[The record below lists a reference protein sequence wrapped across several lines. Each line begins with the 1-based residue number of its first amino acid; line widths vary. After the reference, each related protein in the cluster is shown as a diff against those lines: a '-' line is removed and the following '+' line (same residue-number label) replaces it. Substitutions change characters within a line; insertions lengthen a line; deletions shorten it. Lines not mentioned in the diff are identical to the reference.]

1 MEPQIDTVSGNISV
15 SLNGL
20 PPLTR
25 NSKRLGRDL
34 KPGKLKNH
42 LEVGITEVAV
52 QDGGKKSFNGKVSN
66 IHFHHV
72 EGIKSLAAL
81 SGRPCETKGSYL
93 AWSDMTFKRS
103 GPGVFKMGDEK
114 KEVVRDVLSLFY
126 NIILPVKT
134 TWSPADH
141 LCRVLGGGM
150 MMEVEDDQTLRDSL

>member
-1 MEPQIDTVSGNISV
+1 MPHLKYCSSRLQTREQGA
-15 SLNGL
+15 
-20 PPLTR
+20 LTR

-34 KPGKLKNH
+34 KPGKLESH
-42 LEVGITEVAV
+42 LELGITEVAV
-52 QDGGKKSFNGKVSN
+52 QDGGKHSFNGKESN

-72 EGIKSLAAL
+72 DGIKSLAAL
-81 SGRPCETKGSYL
+81 SGSPCETKGSYL

-103 GPGVFKMGDEK
+103 VPGVFKMGDEK